1 MTLWRRIRSW
11 FRAILQRSTAE
22 SEMDAEL
29 RFHIDAYAED
39 LIRTG
44 MPREEA
50 MRRARIE
57 FGGIEQT
64 KEQCRDARSFKLIED
79 LLHDLHF
86 AARVLRK
93 SIGFTAVATITLA
106 LGIGANTA
114 IFSVIHSVLLK
125 PLSYP
130 DPGRLMILRE
140 YVRDGSYTY
149 SVSWMNFLDW
159 QQSNHSFTDM
169 AAYKT
174 NDFNY
179 TGGQKPEVLHAAQV
193 TSAFFPL
200 CGAKTVFGRA
210 FTSEE
215 DKPSAARAVIL
226 SYAFWRT
233 HFAADQRVLG
243 KSINL
248 DGEPYT
254 VVGVLGPDFAF
265 FTRPVDFFVPA
276 ALSAGPG
283 SNWLLR
289 GNHPGLSVLGRLRPG
304 PSVSTARADMDAITA
319 GLAREYPD
327 TNRGHG
333 ASVTPLYEERYGD
346 VRPVLLTLFAGVV
359 CVLLI
364 ACANVANL
372 SLTRAAARQRE
383 FAMRAAI
390 GAGWERI
397 IRQLLTE
404 SIVLSLVGGAL
415 GLVLAT
421 WLMNALLRFAPDDI
435 PRLSDTSMNA
445 SVFLFNIGIALLT
458 GVLFGIAPAF
468 HSSRVDLNAGLR
480 EATHTSFGSTS
491 SHRLRTG
498 LLVSEVAIAAILVI
512 ASGLLGRSLLKA
524 AAVDPGFRVDHLLAV
539 DVNLPDYKYHT
550 DPQQKAF
557 LDALLERIRQ
567 LAAVESTSAVMCP
580 PLVGNCWDSIFSID
594 DRPVPSNSELP
605 VAAFNVADP
614 EYFRTMGVLLIAG
627 RWFSPTDT
635 AKAPPVVV
643 INQTAANLWWRG
655 QSPIGKRIK
664 QGYPR
669 DKGPFREIVGV
680 VGDLKQTGVDQDQR
694 PEIFM
699 PEAQNTMTSFTL
711 VVRAKTEPLALAG
724 DVESVI
730 HALDP
735 DQPVYHVK
743 AMTQYLAES
752 LARRKFATLLLGL
765 FGALALLLA
774 AVGIYGVTSY
784 TVEQRTHE
792 IGVRMALGAQRSEVL
807 KMVVLRGA
815 KLTAIGV
822 CAGSLVALI
831 VTRAMRSLLF
841 GVGVT
846 DPWTFGGV
854 AALLVAVAL
863 AACYIPARR
872 AANVDP
878 IVALR
883 YE

>member
-1 MTLWRRIRSW
+1 MSLLRVIASGLRSL
-11 FRAILQRSTAE
+11 FRKKREGQELE
-22 SEMDAEL
+22 EEL
-29 RFHIDAYAED
+29 RGFLEMAAEEK
-39 LIRTG
+39 RKQR
-44 MPREEA
+44 MSRSEA
-50 MRRARIE
+50 LRAVRLE
-57 FGGIEQT
+57 RGSLEST
-64 KEQCRDARSFKLIED
+64 KEIVHAAGWESLVETFWQD
-79 LLHDLHF
+79 LLF

-93 SIGFTAVATITLA
+93 SPGFAVVAVITLA

-114 IFSVIHSVLLK
+114 IFSVIHAVLLK
-125 PLSYP
+125 PLPYP

-140 YVRDGSYTY
+140 YTKDEVY

-159 QQSNHSFTDM
+159 QQWNRSFVNM
-169 AAYKT
+169 AAYKAY
-174 NDFNY
+174 DFNY
-179 TGGQKPEVLHAAQV
+179 TGGQKPEVIHAAQV

-200 CGAKTVFGRA
+200 CGATTVFGRT
-210 FTSEE
+210 FTGEE
-215 DKPSAARAVIL
+215 DKASAARAVIL

-233 HFAADQRVLG
+233 HFAADQRALG
-243 KSINL
+243 KSIDL
-248 DGEPYT
+248 DGEPYN

-265 FTRPVDFFVPA
+265 FPGPVALFVPA

-283 SNWLLR
+283 SNWRMR
-289 GNHPGLSVLGRLRPG
+289 GNHPGLAVLARLRPAS
-304 PSVSTARADMDAITA
+304 SVSTARADMDAIT
-319 GLAREYPD
+319 GVLAKEYPD
-327 TNRGHG
+327 TNSGHG
-333 ASVTPLYEERYGD
+333 ASVTPLYEERFGD
-346 VRPVLLTLFAGVV
+346 VRPALLTLFAGVV
-359 CVLLI
+359 CVLLV

-372 SLTRAAARQRE
+372 SLARAAARQRE
-383 FAMRAAI
+383 FAVRAAI
-390 GAGWERI
+390 GAGWQRI
-397 IRQLLTE
+397 MRQLLTE
-404 SIVLSLVGGAL
+404 SAALSLVGGAV
-415 GLVLAT
+415 GLLLAT
-421 WLMNALLRFAPDDI
+421 WLMHALLGFAPNNI
-435 PRLSDTSMNA
+435 PRLSDASLNA
-445 SVFLFNIGIALLT
+445 SVLLFNIGIALLA
-458 GVLFGIAPAF
+458 GVLFGVAPAF
-468 HSSRVDLNAGLR
+468 QSSRVDLNTALR
-480 EATHTSFGSTS
+480 EAAHTSFGSAG
-491 SHRLRTG
+491 SHRLRTI
-498 LLVSEVAIAAILVI
+498 LLVSEVAIAAALVI

-524 AAVDPGFRVDHLLAV
+524 VAVDPGFRVDHLLAV

-550 DPQQKAF
+550 DLQQKAF
-557 LDALLERIRQ
+557 LDALLERTRQ

-605 VAAFNVADP
+605 VAAFNIADP
-614 EYFRTMGVLLIAG
+614 GYFQTMGVPLIAG
-627 RWFSPTDT
+627 RWFTSTDT

-643 INQTAANLWWRG
+643 INHTAASLWWPG

-664 QGYPR
+664 QGYPQ

-711 VVRAKTEPLALAG
+711 LVRTKTEPLALAG

-743 AMTQYLAES
+743 AMTQYVADS

-774 AVGIYGVTSY
+774 AVGIYGVISY

-792 IGVRMALGAQRSEVL
+792 IGVRMALGAERSEVL

-815 KLTAIGV
+815 KLTGIGV
-822 CAGSLVALI
+822 FAGSAVALMT
-831 VTRAMRSLLF
+831 TRAMRSLLF
-841 GVGVT
+841 GVGVS
-846 DPWTFGGV
+846 DPLTFCGV
-854 AALLVAVAL
+854 AALLVGVAL

-872 AANVDP
+872 AAKVDP
-878 IVALR
+878 MVALR